1 MLWWLQGSRGPPVC
15 LDDYRGR
22 LRATSVA
29 LMATGL
35 G

>member
-1 MLWWLQGSRGPPVC
+1 MLWWLQGSRGLPGC
-15 LDDYRGR
+15 LDDYRDR